1 MTRGG
6 GTIAAHE
13 RALAIARAADARK
26 AEDIVLLD
34 LTGKVSYCDS
44 FLLCSASNR
53 RQVRAIAEGI
63 VRDMREAGA
72 RVVGVEGLEAS
83 RWVLIDFGDVIV
95 HVFEAPLRDF
105 YDLEGL
111 WSDAP
116 RVPLSLP
123 AHAAATA
130 GP

>member
-1 MTRGG
+1 MRRGG

-63 VRDMREAGA
+63 VRDMREAGV

-116 RVPLSLP
+116 RVPLALP
-123 AHAAATA
+123 APASASAA
-130 GP
+130 P